1 MIRPTASV
9 LDPLLTQ
16 KPKQD
21 YVLDGIMPKV
31 CFKRMIRLQNHL
43 QGGPKKVSHYQESL
57 NRIKTRH

>member
-9 LDPLLTQ
+9 LGPPFTQ
-16 KPKQD
+16 KSKQD

-43 QGGPKKVSHYQESL
+43 QGWPKK
-57 NRIKTRH
+57 